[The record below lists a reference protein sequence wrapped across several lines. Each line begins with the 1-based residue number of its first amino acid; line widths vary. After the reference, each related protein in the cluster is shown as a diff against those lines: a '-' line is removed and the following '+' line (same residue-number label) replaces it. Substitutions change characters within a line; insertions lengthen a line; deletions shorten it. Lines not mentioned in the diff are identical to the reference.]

1 MLGIIAAALMAAS
14 FFMPWLSFLGE
25 EMSPVGMI
33 GDQISLADLP
43 WRGWAFVASFA
54 IAGLAAFKAL
64 RRRRA
69 GLLMLIAGA
78 IPYGLIGEQML
89 GVRNQVQDLGLPLPD
104 GGTPIDMIRSLAD
117 FIEFGLPAYFIA
129 AALLIVIGL
138 GRIMGRR

>member
-54 IAGLAAFKAL
+54 IAGLAAVKAL

-78 IPYGLIGEQML
+78 IPYGLIGEQIL
-89 GVRNQVQDLGLPLPD
+89 GVRNQAQDL
-104 GGTPIDMIRSLAD
+104 

-138 GRIMGRR
+138 GRILGRR